1 MLAFIV
7 KLKVP
12 ASDPVLGGG
21 FQMHPGG
28 EVDIRGTYTA
38 LAVLSLTHTHTHPP
52 RTYTHPFRAER
63 RAVSDV
69 SRLPSLT

>member
-1 MLAFIV
+1 MVMLLDCREKMLAFIV

-38 LAVLSLTHTHTHPP
+38 LAVLTHTHTPTPYIHTPVP
-52 RTYTHPFRAER
+52 R
-63 RAVSDV
+63 
-69 SRLPSLT
+69 

>member
-7 KLKVP
+7 KMKVP
-12 ASDPVLGGG
+12 ESDPVLGGG

-38 LAVLSLTHTHTHPP
+38 LAVLCSLTYPVHTHTSCVLKGEP
-52 RTYTHPFRAER
+52 
-63 RAVSDV
+63 
-69 SRLPSLT
+69 